1 MGKRGLVSGGGVDD
15 FYNLSNIP
23 SIFRVV
29 YNTTYLDH
37 GTQWAVEA
45 TASSQYSSSG
55 WSANQM
61 IGQPNTGLAVGANG
75 GDQNKAWAPSAT
87 NRQSINTI
95 TLTYLKKLYI
105 DIVTVRETLKSG
117 TISKLEVSKEG
128 VFETVYTR
136 NLTTGVQ
143 TGGSIT
149 GENAGKVTD
158 TKITLTNQLDY
169 PSNKIR
175 ITLGNN
181 VNQYNEIDAV
191 LLAGFAVKSVVP
203 VRVNISY
210 EDLIDKQEPELVST
224 TDYANITA
232 ALADTKVST
241 ANAGDWVR
249 IAGKLYHI
257 IADNPN
263 ASDIIQNDK
272 QVESKIVS
280 TTDFANVGAA
290 LNDDSVKDAR
300 SGDWVKITG
309 IFNIITKSNPT
320 ATTDF
325 ISLNAITTWES
336 ITGKPSEITDAQ
348 VTSGVGTD
356 PVLVTPAKAKAM
368 IEAHSTSDSGVN
380 SYIDLEN
387 RPDDVISTTIVP
399 ATTTGGEFTPNND
412 NDNKALVNITDNG
425 KTLTTIRSNNAWGG
439 SGTFSTES
447 INGDGY
453 VSFKRVVTNKRF
465 MFGLSRAADAPS
477 TTYGSI
483 DFAIYIDVVT
493 LQIYENSHFRAS
505 YPSSLIDGATYK
517 VKRVGNTIT
526 YLVNDVVF
534 HTSATTSTVPLHMDT
549 AFFSA
554 GGKIDE
560 VTMLNAPATSVPRT
574 ATYKIDYRNNNL
586 INKPTIPTLPA
597 EITDAQVTSG
607 VGTDEVLM
615 TTTKLKTAIVAHS
628 TPLPTRVTT
637 TEKNARNGTTIR
649 SWTVKDIADMDTGG
663 GGATLPPEI
672 TDTQVTSGAGTTTV
686 LVTPAKAKAMIEAH
700 APAGVETFET
710 ILNNHRSWNIR
721 RIYSDAGVLTNI
733 GFRKTI
739 DGTEKRIIVTYS
751 YNTNGSINNIDLVGE
766 LPASV
771 DTRKHHSY
779 DDAGR
784 ISEITYSTPTP

>member
-1 MGKRGLVSGGGVDD
+1 
-15 FYNLSNIP
+15 
-23 SIFRVV
+23 
-29 YNTTYLDH
+29 
-37 GTQWAVEA
+37 
-45 TASSQYSSSG
+45 
-55 WSANQM
+55 
-61 IGQPNTGLAVGANG
+61 
-75 GDQNKAWAPSAT
+75 
-87 NRQSINTI
+87 
-95 TLTYLKKLYI
+95 
-105 DIVTVRETLKSG
+105 
-117 TISKLEVSKEG
+117 
-128 VFETVYTR
+128 
-136 NLTTGVQ
+136 
-143 TGGSIT
+143 
-149 GENAGKVTD
+149 
-158 TKITLTNQLDY
+158 
-169 PSNKIR
+169 
-175 ITLGNN
+175 LGNP

-191 LLAGFAVKSVVP
+191 RLSGSLGKTIIPA
-203 VRVNISY
+203 RVNISY
-210 EDLIDKQEPELVST
+210 QDLIDKQEPELVST
-224 TDYANITA
+224 TDYANVNA

-249 IAGKLYHI
+249 IAGELYHI
-257 IADNPN
+257 IKDNPSAN
-263 ASDIIQNDK
+263 DIIRND
-272 QVESKIVS
+272 EHIDSKIVS
-280 TTDFANVGAA
+280 TTDFTTVA
-290 LNDDSVKDAR
+290 LALVNDAVRDAIA
-300 SGDWVKITG
+300 GDWVKIDG
-309 IFNIITKSNPT
+309 KFNIISKSDPRV
-320 ATTDF
+320 ASDF
-325 ISLNAITTWES
+325 IEIGSSTWES
-336 ITGKPSEITDAQ
+336 ITGRPLEITDTQ

-387 RPDDVISTTIVP
+387 RPDNVIDTTVVP

-412 NDNKALVNITDNG
+412 NDNKALVDITDGG
-425 KTLTTIRSNNAWGG
+425 KTLTTIRTNNAWGG

-447 INGDGY
+447 ISGDGY
-453 VSFKRVVTNKRF
+453 ISFKRVRTNKRF
-465 MFGLSRAADAPS
+465 MFGLSRASDAPS

-505 YPSSLIDGATYK
+505 YPSSLIEGATYK
-517 VKRVGNTIT
+517 VQRIGSTIT

-534 HTSATTSTVPLHMDT
+534 HTSATTSSVPLHMDT